1 MTSLYHNKVALALRV
16 KIAEDVIE
24 QHMPVSVEVIGR
36 QLCEEVD
43 TYARRERLGY
53 YPPLSFFE
61 EYGGIDAELLE
72 TARNVAWLA
81 AQLVREE
88 VRTRLRTVFSSIR
101 IEAVQS
107 VAFSMPTIRP
117 SQPNA
122 LINLARHCTPDEIR
136 LDIVATLI
144 QKREPGENL
153 ERFARNV
160 VHRWLS
166 KSFDAVEVTS
176 ARIVASTVPGG
187 ESGSGP
193 LRLKGR
199 Q

>member
-1 MTSLYHNKVALALRV
+1 MTKLYHNKVALALKV
-16 KIAEDVIE
+16 KIGEDVIE
-24 QHMPVSVEVIGR
+24 QHIPVSVEVIGT
-36 QLCEEVD
+36 QLSEEVD
-43 TYARRERLGY
+43 AYARRERLGY

-81 AQLVREE
+81 AQLAREE
-88 VRTRLRTVFSSIR
+88 VRTRLRTVFSNIR

-107 VAFSMPTIRP
+107 VAFSMPTTRP

-122 LINLARHCTPDEIR
+122 LINLTRHCTPDEIR
-136 LDIVATLI
+136 LDLVATLI
-144 QKREPGENL
+144 QKREAGEGL

-176 ARIVASTVPGG
+176 ARVVSSASA
-187 ESGSGP
+187 GSENGSLP

-199 Q
+199 R